1 MGLLANPNTLR
12 GIKEAILAM
21 NSELY
26 YKKWMLQRTDY
37 SEKVPIDST
46 LGLKQLTHL

>member
-1 MGLLANPNTLR
+1 MGLLTNPNTLK
-12 GIKEAILAM
+12 GIRRQFLAM

-46 LGLKQLTHL
+46 LGLKQR